1 MTLPALRDFAARL
14 SADSALRQR
23 VHAAQGLDEV
33 VAIAAEQGHD
43 VSKAT
48 LLREQAKALADA
60 PDHHLEGI
68 NSWADALMVCFGATD
83 KD

>member
-1 MTLPALRDFAARL
+1 MTLAALRSFTARL
-14 SADSALRQR
+14 SADPALREK
-23 VHAAQGLDEV
+23 VHAAKGLDEV
-33 VAIAAEQGHD
+33 VAIAAEQGD
-43 VSKAT
+43 TITKTT
-48 LLREQAKALADA
+48 LLREQARALTET

>member
-1 MTLPALRDFAARL
+1 MTLAALRSFTARLAADPALRDK
-14 SADSALRQR
+14 
-23 VHAAQGLDEV
+23 VHAANGLDEV
-33 VAIAAEQGHD
+33 VAIAAEQGD
-43 VSKAT
+43 TISKTT
-48 LLREQAKALADA
+48 LLREQARAVAET